1 MKMKFTIDADF
12 LNRLRTRE
20 KKALQ
25 QFVDEHSGALYLV
38 LIFLLDDAVHAE
50 MIPPKIFQTAINNI
64 EAYSPEKESFIIWL
78 FRNAIPFLDL
88 DRDTIIEK
96 INLLIKANQ

>member
-1 MKMKFTIDADF
+1 MKMKFTSDPDF
-12 LNRLRTRE
+12 LNRLRAGE

-38 LIFLLDDAVHAE
+38 LIFLLDDAARAE
-50 MIPPKIFQTAINNI
+50 KLLPKILKSAISNI
-64 EAYSPEKESFIIWL
+64 DAFSPEKESLILWL

-88 DRDTIIEK
+88 DRETIVEK